1 MELLYNYQIAPG
13 CCHRCRTT
21 KSGKIIDL
29 RREDPDKVLRQ
40 AVYLCEDCTT
50 AAYMLLN
57 TPLVL
62 VDRQVLADKDGEI
75 TALAN
80 EITRLMDEAAA
91 MDARWC
97 APSPHKAPTH
107 ERRRNPEQSAEMD
120 CR

>member
-1 MELLYNYQIAPG
+1 MSPNSKRGLRKIMELLYNYQIAPG

-21 KSGKIIDL
+21 KPGKIIDL
-29 RREDPDKVLRQ
+29 RREDPAQVLRQ
-40 AVYLCEDCTT
+40 AVYLCEDCIT

-91 MDARWC
+91 MDARLVR
-97 APSPHKAPTH
+97 AIASQGVDA
-107 ERRRNPEQSAEMD
+107 
-120 CR
+120 